1 MKLLVD
7 IVKNINI
14 GWRSRHEAA
23 LRLLPAAV
31 AVAVCAGVSTS
42 CKDEAKNVISGDF
55 DPEHFATMTTVNV
68 TTLISDSG
76 VTRYR
81 IDTPLWLMFDEAKE
95 PRWTFPEGVKLE
107 KYDDLF
113 RRDASV
119 ECDSA
124 TFFKD
129 KQLWRLDGYVAI
141 ENMAGEKFLTPQLYW
156 DQRHQKIYSDSFIH
170 IERAD
175 RIIEGYGFESNER
188 MTNYHVKH
196 VSGISPAD
204 ECRGGP
210 AEDAPAETD
219 SVATTPQ
226 GGPLQQRAG
235 GVQQQRNSE
244 RRPSSR
250 PVSDVEQSGDDKPTM
265 NPNRLIKRQVA
276 KPETTPPEKMGRMQV
291 IPVNQ

>member
-1 MKLLVD
+1 MKLTSF
-7 IVKNINI
+7 KGI
-14 GWRSRHEAA
+14 GLRRQVAA
-23 LRLLPAAV
+23 LRLLPAVFAACV
-31 AVAVCAGVSTS
+31 YVSAATS
-42 CKDEAKNVISGDF
+42 CNDEKKEVISGDF

-188 MTNYHVKH
+188 MTNYHVKQ
-196 VSGISPAD
+196 VSGIFPAD
-204 ECRGGP
+204 QFRGGD
-210 AEDAPAETD
+210 EAPAETAEPD
-219 SVATTPQ
+219 SATAAPAT
-226 GGPLQQRAG
+226 GPLKQRAG

-244 RRPSSR
+244 RHATTRAVTAVIPTETTEQ
-250 PVSDVEQSGDDKPTM
+250 PVKA
-265 NPNRLIKRQVA
+265 NRIKRRELKRANAGDKMERMRV
-276 KPETTPPEKMGRMQV
+276 TPVQKQ
-291 IPVNQ
+291 